1 MDPLPNFTP
10 RVQQAIKLAKQD
22 AIDNKHQFA
31 EPIHLLFGIFR
42 VQSSFFKSVSALSS
56 LDSENQK
63 DYLKNIIFP
72 SDNFDL
78 LKFTYSKSFKNVLRK
93 SVKIA
98 NEHSHDYVGV
108 EHVLICLL
116 SDPDVCLVFEDFNIN
131 PKILAAQIEL
141 SLSGEDSPAVG
152 EESHLPPQDSFSSSP
167 NLSKYCQ
174 NLTNLAKEGKFD
186 KVVCRDESIA
196 KITEILCRRTKNNP
210 IILGEAGVGKTAIV
224 EGLCQKIASNGVPD
238 HLINKN
244 IFSLNLSNLIAGT
257 KYRGQFEERL
267 QDLIGELVKNE
278 DCILF
283 IDEIHTIMG
292 AGSAEGG
299 LDAANILKPLL
310 SRGKLKCI
318 GATTSKEYKKSI
330 EKDSALERRFQPIL
344 LEEPTLKECIL
355 ILDSIIPQYEIFHQ
369 VNYRKNAIKAA
380 VELSCRYLT
389 DRQLPDKAI
398 DILDEAGSKVKLR
411 TFNKPNEAK
420 KVEASIES
428 LIEEEQSCKDL
439 DKKKVLGMCIDD
451 LFERYQFI
459 LDDWQKTSKN
469 KKVFVTIDDIQQIIS
484 SKAKIPLSIIST
496 KSDQKFLNL
505 KSNLNSEIVGQ
516 GEAID
521 SIYNSVLRFASGL
534 NNPGKPMGTFLFLGK
549 TGTGKTLTAKKIA
562 KYIFGGEKHII
573 RFDMGEFSESVSS
586 SKLVGA
592 SPGYVGY
599 EEGSSLVDA
608 VRKKPYSVILF
619 DEIEKAHPEVLRVLL
634 SIMDEAELK
643 DNFGRIA
650 DFSNCFIVMTGNL
663 GTEIIE
669 KSSGVVGFSQSS
681 NSDLIKE
688 KIKAKVESFFTP
700 EFANRIDETVIFSDF
715 SDNSFIKIIDL
726 ELKKLNSKLSN
737 KKIKV
742 SLDDSIVKHCLEELS
757 NINLGARPIERIF
770 SQVIEFNLSKYLLK
784 KKISSGDKVIVSKD
798 LKGNV
803 TIKKVK

>member
-1 MDPLPNFTP
+1 MEPLPNFTP

-22 AIDNKHQFA
+22 AIANKNQFA

-42 VQSSFFKSVSALSS
+42 VQNTFFKSVSALSS
-56 LDSENQK
+56 LDIDNQK
-63 DYLKNIIFP
+63 DYIKNIIFP
-72 SDNFDL
+72 SENFDL
-78 LKFTYSKSFKNVLRK
+78 NKFTYSKSFKNILRK
-93 SVKIA
+93 SVKLA
-98 NEHSHDYVGV
+98 SNYSHDYVGI
-108 EHVLICLL
+108 EHVLVCLL
-116 SDPDVCLVFEDFNIN
+116 SDPDICLVFEDFNVN
-131 PKILAAQIEL
+131 PKLLASQIEL
-141 SLSGEDSPAVG
+141 SLSGDDLIVNEDASTNRSQ
-152 EESHLPPQDSFSSSP
+152 ESFPSYP

-174 NLTNLAKEGKFD
+174 NLTESAKEGKFD
-186 KVVCRDESIA
+186 KVVCRDDSIS
-196 KITEILCRRTKNNP
+196 KIIEILCRRTKNNP

-224 EGLCQKIASNGVPD
+224 EGLCQKISSNEVPD

-267 QDLIGELVKNE
+267 QDLISEIVNNPE
-278 DCILF
+278 CILF

-344 LEEPTLKECIL
+344 LEEPTAKECAL

-369 VNYRKNAIKAA
+369 VKYRKNAIKAA
-380 VELSCRYLT
+380 IDLSCRYLT

-398 DILDEAGSKVKLR
+398 DILDEAGSKVKLK
-411 TFNKPNEAK
+411 TFNKPDEAK
-420 KVEASIES
+420 KIESSIES
-428 LIEEEQSCKDL
+428 LIEEEQSCEDL
-439 DKKKVLGMCIDD
+439 EKKKVLGMCIDS
-451 LFERYQFI
+451 LFEKYQSI
-459 LDDWQKTSKN
+459 LDDWQSSRKL
-469 KKVFVTIDDIQQIIS
+469 KKAFVSIEDIQEIIS
-484 SKAKIPLSIIST
+484 SKTKIPLSVIST
-496 KSDQKFLNL
+496 DSNEKFLNL
-505 KSNLNSEIVGQ
+505 KKNLSKEIIGQ
-516 GEAID
+516 SQAID

-562 KYIFGGEKHII
+562 KYIFGGEKKII
-573 RFDMGEFSESVSS
+573 RFDMGEFSDSVSS
-586 SKLVGA
+586 NKLVGS

-599 EEGSSLVDA
+599 EEGSSLVDS
-608 VRKKPYSVILF
+608 VRKNPYSVILF
-619 DEIEKAHPEVLRVLL
+619 DEIEKAHPEVLKVLL

-643 DNFGRIA
+643 DNFGRVA
-650 DFSNCFIVMTGNL
+650 DFSNCFIVLTGNL

-688 KIKAKVESFFTP
+688 KIKSKVESFFTP
-700 EFANRIDETVIFSDF
+700 EFANRIDETIIFSDF
-715 SDNSFIKIIDL
+715 SDQSFIKIINL

-742 SLDDSIVKHCLEELS
+742 SLDDSIIDHCLKELS
-757 NINLGARPIERIF
+757 DINLGARPIERIF
-770 SQVIEFNLSKYLLK
+770 SQVIEFNLSKHLLK
-784 KKISSGDKVIVSKD
+784 KKITSGDKVIVSKSS
-798 LKGNV
+798 KGDIL
-803 TIKKVK
+803 IKKKI